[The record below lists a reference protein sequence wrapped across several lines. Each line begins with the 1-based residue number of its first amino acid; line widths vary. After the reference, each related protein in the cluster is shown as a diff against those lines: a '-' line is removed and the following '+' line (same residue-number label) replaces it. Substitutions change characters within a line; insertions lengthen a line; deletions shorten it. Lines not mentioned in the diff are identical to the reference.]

1 MKRFCLALDLIDD
14 EKKIKKYQQ
23 LHQKIWPEIA
33 ENIRQRGVV
42 DMQIWQVENRL
53 FMIMDTTDDY
63 DENKAQKIALAEP
76 KNIEWEEL
84 MWEFQQ
90 SLKTAQ
96 EGVKWVE
103 MEQIFDLKK
112 QN

>member
-14 EKKIKKYQQ
+14 DEKIKQYQKF
-23 LHQKIWPEIA
+23 HQKIWPEIA
-33 ENIRQRGVV
+33 ANIRQRGVV

-53 FMIMDTTDDY
+53 FMIMDTQDDY
-63 DENKAQKIALAEP
+63 NQEKAQQIALSEP
-76 KNIEWEEL
+76 KNIEWEAL

-96 EGVKWVE
+96 EGAKWIE
-103 MEQIFDLKK
+103 MKQIFDLKK
-112 QN
+112 QD

>member
-14 EKKIKKYQQ
+14 DEKIKKYQK